1 MLSIH
6 IQSIYILTHGTLKSS
21 VPIISGSEPKK
32 KLLSMLSGP
41 LASLGRIRHCA
52 PASCP
57 PSFRSNTEH
66 EAVRRR
72 LALFHGRVL
81 LPPFPSP
88 PLQPN
93 TPDPHPVSGERASP
107 GHAQLLRYWERAPRR
122 HRPWRRATPTSPPAT
137 SLAPSPY
144 RRNPYSP
151 IAVSRFVRASR

>member
-88 PLQPN
+88 PTQHPRSPSRLRRTRVARPCAAAEIEGASAT
-93 TPDPHPVSGERASP
+93 TPPAMEDGYAN
-107 GHAQLLRYWERAPRR
+107 L
-122 HRPWRRATPTSPPAT
+122 PTSHLLGSVPVPT
-137 SLAPSPY
+137 QSLLAY
-144 RRNPYSP
+144 C
-151 IAVSRFVRASR
+151 RFSFRQG